1 MVNSIVVLAIIVLPG
16 WISISAAQ
24 LHHPRLVDRT
34 TVMTWGML
42 FYHAAVVHAI
52 GIAAVAL
59 IALAWQGY
67 FLGALGLEHILIE
80 GAAYAFAKESPG
92 TAFAVFGLYF
102 LWMLIGSVVSGITN
116 LPAKLTYGIS
126 RVARKAKLAPEPVRN
141 ELVWHRVLDLDRR
154 AREEEKGGEV
164 NIQVAIRMKNGD
176 EYFGDLKAY
185 TSLPDSV
192 ESKDIRLGDAVLYP
206 NGDESS
212 PVDLNFSRFGGGG
225 VLLNTANISGIY
237 YMFHD
242 DYNRQPSPSNAN
254 EDGA

>member
-59 IALAWQGY
+59 ITFAWQGY
-67 FLGALGLEHILIE
+67 FLGALALDRILID
-80 GAAYAFAKESPG
+80 GAYAFAKEAPG

-102 LWMLIGSVVSGITN
+102 LWMLIGSVVSGIID
-116 LPAKLTYGIS
+116 LPAKLTYGVS
-126 RVARKAKLAPEPVRN
+126 RAARKAKLAPEPVR
-141 ELVWHRVLDLDRR
+141 EEPVWHEAFTSARR
-154 AREEEKGGEV
+154 EKGKSYV
-164 NIQVAIRMKNGD
+164 QVAIRMKNGD
-176 EYFGDLKAY
+176 EYFGGLEAY
-185 TSLPDSV
+185 PILPDSV
-192 ESKDIRLGDAVLYP
+192 ESKDIRLGNAVLYP

-212 PVDLNFSRFGGGG
+212 PVDLNFSEFGGGG
-225 VLLNTANISGIY
+225 VLLNTANISSIH

-254 EDGA
+254 EDEA